1 MRAPARKWR
10 GSFFFATNTRAM
22 QYGYKCEDCETAIF
36 PTTTR
41 SELAWLR
48 DRVHVVREV
57 AKHSSGGLDTWMHD
71 GLEFLNDHQGHSI
84 VLVSRR

>member
-1 MRAPARKWR
+1 V
-10 GSFFFATNTRAM
+10 
-22 QYGYKCEDCETAIF
+22 QYGYQCEDCEVAIF

-57 AKHSSGGLDTWMHD
+57 AKHSSGGLDTWMME
-71 GLEFLNDHQGHSI
+71 GLEFLNDHTGHSI
-84 VLVSRR
+84 VLVTRTNASR

>member
-1 MRAPARKWR
+1 VFVHEAA
-10 GSFFFATNTRAM
+10 SV
-22 QYGYKCEDCETAIF
+22 QYGYQCEDCEVAIF

-57 AKHSSGGLDTWMHD
+57 AKHSGDGLDTWMME
-71 GLEFLNDHQGHSI
+71 GLEFLTDHTGHSI
-84 VLVSRR
+84 VLVSRRQ

>member
-1 MRAPARKWR
+1 AAKMPR
-10 GSFFFATNTRAM
+10 M
-22 QYGYKCEDCETAIF
+22 QYGYQCEDCEVAIF

-57 AKHSSGGLDTWMHD
+57 AKHSGDGLDTWMME
-71 GLEFLNDHQGHSI
+71 GLGFLDDHVGHSI
-84 VLVSRR
+84 VLVSRRQ

>member
-1 MRAPARKWR
+1 MK
-10 GSFFFATNTRAM
+10 
-22 QYGYKCEDCETAIF
+22 YGYQCEDCEVAIF

-57 AKHSSGGLDTWMHD
+57 AKHSGGGLETWMQE
-71 GLEFLNDHQGHSI
+71 GLGFLDDHVGHSVI
-84 VLVSRR
+84 VVSKK